1 MSASILPPFF
11 FRLPIVSGLSAFVIN
26 YRIPFSNFKCFKLSY
41 LHLTGDK
48 KIFYNQK
55 KQRGKVMKK
64 FLIALFLG
72 LTLAGC
78 GQIYDREP
86 VGIGYDTNEL
96 KLSPCACI
104 MVYRA

>member
-1 MSASILPPFF
+1 
-11 FRLPIVSGLSAFVIN
+11 
-26 YRIPFSNFKCFKLSY
+26 
-41 LHLTGDK
+41 LTGTT

-64 FLIALFLG
+64 FLVAVFLG

>member
-1 MSASILPPFF
+1 MIDILCNKISI
-11 FRLPIVSGLSAFVIN
+11 IICLSH
-26 YRIPFSNFKCFKLSY
+26 
-41 LHLTGDK
+41 LHLTGGERF
-48 KIFYNQK
+48 FYNQK

-64 FLIALFLG
+64 FILAMFLG